1 MATASVTV
9 RVDEDTKRA
18 AANIVEDFG
27 FDLSSVT
34 RAFYRQIVREQ
45 RIPLTLEYPTPNLES
60 REAIRETKE
69 LIGRSGLRHRIRNVR
84 GDGSIAVL
92 RANYTP
98 RFQKDV
104 KRLKKKHVALDP
116 LKEVVELVVADT
128 PDSRSELVRRHNMHR
143 LKGEWSGSME
153 CHVANAGDWLLV
165 WAQTDD
171 QAYFQRTGGHD
182 DLFSG

>member
-1 MATASVTV
+1 M
-9 RVDEDTKRA
+9 
-18 AANIVEDFG
+18 
-27 FDLSSVT
+27 
-34 RAFYRQIVREQ
+34 
-45 RIPLTLEYPTPNLES
+45 
-60 REAIRETKE
+60 
-69 LIGRSGLRHRIRNVR
+69 
-84 GDGSIAVL
+84 L

-116 LKEVVELVVADT
+116 LKEVVESVVADT

-153 CHVANAGDWLLV
+153 CHVANAGDCCLALGSDR
-165 WAQTDD
+165 AN

>member
-1 MATASVTV
+1 M
-9 RVDEDTKRA
+9 
-18 AANIVEDFG
+18 
-27 FDLSSVT
+27 
-34 RAFYRQIVREQ
+34 
-45 RIPLTLEYPTPNLES
+45 
-60 REAIRETKE
+60 
-69 LIGRSGLRHRIRNVR
+69 
-84 GDGSIAVL
+84 L

-165 WAQTDD
+165 WVQNDD

>member
-1 MATASVTV
+1 M
-9 RVDEDTKRA
+9 
-18 AANIVEDFG
+18 
-27 FDLSSVT
+27 
-34 RAFYRQIVREQ
+34 
-45 RIPLTLEYPTPNLES
+45 
-60 REAIRETKE
+60 
-69 LIGRSGLRHRIRNVR
+69 
-84 GDGSIAVL
+84 L

-128 PDSRSELVRRHNMHR
+128 QIADQNLFAGIICIGS
-143 LKGEWSGSME
+143 KASGRE
-153 CHVANAGDWLLV
+153 AWNAMSQTLATGCLFG
-165 WAQTDD
+165 AQTDD

>member
-1 MATASVTV
+1 M
-9 RVDEDTKRA
+9 
-18 AANIVEDFG
+18 
-27 FDLSSVT
+27 
-34 RAFYRQIVREQ
+34 
-45 RIPLTLEYPTPNLES
+45 
-60 REAIRETKE
+60 
-69 LIGRSGLRHRIRNVR
+69 
-84 GDGSIAVL
+84 L

-128 PDSRSELVRRHNMHR
+128 PDSRSELVRRHNMQR

>member
-1 MATASVTV
+1 
-9 RVDEDTKRA
+9 
-18 AANIVEDFG
+18 
-27 FDLSSVT
+27 
-34 RAFYRQIVREQ
+34 
-45 RIPLTLEYPTPNLES
+45 
-60 REAIRETKE
+60 
-69 LIGRSGLRHRIRNVR
+69 
-84 GDGSIAVL
+84 VL

-104 KRLKKKHVALDP
+104 KRLKKKHVALAP
-116 LKEVVELVVADT
+116 LKEVMELVVADT

>member
-1 MATASVTV
+1 M
-9 RVDEDTKRA
+9 
-18 AANIVEDFG
+18 
-27 FDLSSVT
+27 
-34 RAFYRQIVREQ
+34 
-45 RIPLTLEYPTPNLES
+45 
-60 REAIRETKE
+60 
-69 LIGRSGLRHRIRNVR
+69 
-84 GDGSIAVL
+84 L

-143 LKGEWSGSME
+143 LKG
-153 CHVANAGDWLLV
+153 DWLLV